1 MLLRWV
7 PRFEKKVVDAG
18 FIDSTDSGV
27 SIGICCE
34 QSAPCFRKNVSCF
47 LKKSDAIH
55 FWHALVCKQQS
66 HAIVANFQLMEKIE
80 RRFRRIA
87 CQHAVFGAIVRTQI
101 AFNGPQNIRVVIH
114 AEEYW
119 FCHGP
124 LSAFGTEGSR
134 KNRVK
139 AVRCGSLDLVAGVQ
153 EEVRR
158 QKFARLLN

>member
-1 MLLRWV
+1 
-7 PRFEKKVVDAG
+7 
-18 FIDSTDSGV
+18 
-27 SIGICCE
+27 
-34 QSAPCFRKNVSCF
+34 
-47 LKKSDAIH
+47 
-55 FWHALVCKQQS
+55 
-66 HAIVANFQLMEKIE
+66 MEKIE
-80 RRFRRIA
+80 RCFRRLA

-153 EEVRR
+153 EEVRS
-158 QKFARLLN
+158 QKFARLLNRESYVMEGMSVQATGGATRTQLRSVAKTALRAWPKRR

>member
-7 PRFEKKVVDAG
+7 PRLQEKVVDAG
-18 FIDSTDSGV
+18 FIDSADSGV
-27 SIGICCE
+27 SIGVCGE
-34 QSAPCFRKNVSCF
+34 QSALGFRKNISCF

-55 FWHALVCKQQS
+55 FWHALICKQQS
-66 HAIVANFQLMEKIE
+66 HAIAANFQLMEKIE

-87 CQHAVFGAIVRTQI
+87 CQHAVFGAIVRTQV

-124 LSAFGTEGSR
+124 LSAFGAEVEAR
-134 KNRVK
+134 ARVK
-139 AVRCGSLDLVAGVQ
+139 
-153 EEVRR
+153 
-158 QKFARLLN
+158 